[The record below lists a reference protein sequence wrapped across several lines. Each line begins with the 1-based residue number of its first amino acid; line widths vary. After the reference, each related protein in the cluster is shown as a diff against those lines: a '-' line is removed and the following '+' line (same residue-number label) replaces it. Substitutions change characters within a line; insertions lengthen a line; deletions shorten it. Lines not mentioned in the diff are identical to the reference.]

1 MVSRLLNLDGD
12 EITGFS
18 LKASLNF
25 LANLLTLSFSDK
37 SNFVVLLDHIK
48 LLLELLLSFLLL
60 RNPGFILL
68 DLVSDLLLLVH
79 AADLQMATFSTGLQM
94 QRNVLED
101 RSYLLRW
108 LLMTRLEAKLICVG
122 KVVRIKDFV
131 LPTRYRG
138 DS

>member
-79 AADLQMATFSTGLQM
+79 ATDLQVATFPTGLQM
-94 QRNVLED
+94 QWDVLED
-101 RSYLLRW
+101 RSHLLRW
-108 LLMTRLEAKLICVG
+108 LLRTRLEAKLV
-122 KVVRIKDFV
+122 
-131 LPTRYRG
+131 
-138 DS
+138 